1 MKAIGAI
8 KYRNNIFNAAA
19 NATTA
24 GNKTA
29 AHTPY
34 IPDMFFIKGMVTHF
48 KYINI
53 GLMINSVIR
62 FKLVC
67 SFIMSIRVVH
77 PALFMSKQ
85 RIYIIP

>member
-34 IPDMFFIKGMVTHF
+34 IPDMF
-48 KYINI
+48 
-53 GLMINSVIR
+53 L
-62 FKLVC
+62 
-67 SFIMSIRVVH
+67 
-77 PALFMSKQ
+77 SK
-85 RIYIIP
+85 